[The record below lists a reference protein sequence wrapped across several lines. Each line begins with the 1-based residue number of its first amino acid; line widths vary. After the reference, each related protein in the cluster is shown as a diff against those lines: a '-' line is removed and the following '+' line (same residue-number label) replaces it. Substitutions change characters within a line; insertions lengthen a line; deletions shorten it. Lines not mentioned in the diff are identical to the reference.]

1 MNVAVFRIKCLF
13 LLASAAIAQ
22 AASTE
27 SIGEKA
33 AAILQQRC
41 FACHSDKTA
50 MSGLEL
56 TGREPILRGG
66 KRGAAVKPG
75 QAGDSLLFQAV
86 SYTGKLTMPPNGKLA
101 ADEIATL
108 RAWIEQGAEWPKQ
121 GVARKGSDWWAFHKP
136 ARPGVPEV
144 AGAKTPIDAFVLEKL
159 RAAGIEPAREADRLT
174 LLRRACFDLHGLPP
188 TAEQTR
194 QFLDDRSPDAW
205 ESLIDRLLASPRY
218 GEKWGRHWLDLVRYG
233 DTAGFEQDPYI
244 LEAWRYRDWVI
255 QSFNKDK
262 PYDRFAKEQ
271 IAADELYPDEP
282 EARVGT
288 GYFRVGTN
296 RDMLFKVEDLNAVEK
311 LTDYVAT
318 TSEVFLGMTVGCAR
332 CHDHKFD
339 PIPQRDFYRMQAVFA
354 PAVNDRVFLEY
365 NTARFSD
372 IAANTREFKLRQIG
386 DQIARIEAP
395 YRKQLRAAKI
405 ATLPADQQ
413 AVLNLAPEKRTPEQ
427 QALATDSENAVKVS
441 DEEVRAQFSQA
452 DAERIHG
459 IEKKLLSMFAGYT
472 APPMS
477 PGVIDVG
484 REAPRTYIAL
494 RGNPDSRGEEVKP
507 GFLTALG
514 GGEVPEPPIEAKTTG
529 RRKALAQWIAG
540 AENPLFARVMVNRI
554 WQFHF
559 GSGLVATP
567 SDFGVRAGKPSH
579 PELLDWLAT
588 EFAARKWSM
597 KSMHKLIMMSD
608 AYRRVSNAP
617 DAAARKDPTNRLL
630 SHFNRRRLQAE
641 EIRDAVLAVSGT
653 LNLKMS
659 GAPVVPP
666 LEKEE
671 LFGIIGKPENAWM
684 VTPNPEE
691 FTRRSIYLLQRRTFQ
706 NPMFEA
712 FDAPDGVLSCSR
724 RNESTTAPQ
733 SLALLNSRFMLEQ
746 AKALAGRSQSVEEA
760 WRRVLNREPDAAE
773 REAAMKF
780 LERQSA
786 RLGSKEA
793 ALTELAR
800 GLLNLNE
807 FLYVD

>member
-1 MNVAVFRIKCLF
+1 VGEVASKPYWQLF
-13 LLASAAIAQ
+13 ACAIFAVTAAQ
-22 AASTE
+22 SEPLNT
-27 SIGEKA
+27 KA
-33 AAILQQRC
+33 AGILQQRC
-41 FACHSDKTA
+41 VTCHSGASA
-50 MSGLEL
+50 MSDLQL
-56 TGREPILRGG
+56 TGREQILRGG
-66 KRGAAVKPG
+66 KRGPAVKPG
-75 QAGDSLLFQAV
+75 AATDSLLFQAV
-86 SYTGKLTMPPNGKLA
+86 SHTGKLTMPPGAKLA
-101 ADEIATL
+101 DDEIETL
-108 RAWIEQGAEWPKQ
+108 RVWIDKGAEWPKE
-121 GVARKGSDWWAFHKP
+121 GVALKNADWWAFHKP
-136 ARPGVPEV
+136 SRPEV
-144 AGAKTPIDAFVLEKL
+144 PAIAGVHSPIDAFILEKL
-159 RAAGIEPAREADRLT
+159 RAAGIEPAPEADRLT

-188 TAEQTR
+188 TPEQTR
-194 QFLDDRSPDAW
+194 QFLDDKSPQAW
-205 ESLIDRLLASPRY
+205 EHLIDSLLASPRY

-255 QSFNKDK
+255 KSFNDDK

-271 IAADELYPDEP
+271 IAADELYPNEP

-288 GYFRVGTN
+288 GYYRVGTN
-296 RDMLFKVEDLNAVEK
+296 RDMLFKVEDVNAVEK
-311 LTDYVAT
+311 LTDYVDT
-318 TSEVFLGMTVGCAR
+318 TSQVFLGLTVGCAR

-354 PAVNDRVFLEY
+354 PVINDRVFLDY
-365 NTARFSD
+365 NPARFYD

-386 DQIARIEAP
+386 EQIARIESP
-395 YRKQLRAAKI
+395 YRKQIREGKI
-405 ATLPADQQ
+405 AKLPANEQ
-413 AVLNLAPEKRTPEQ
+413 AVLKLEPEKRTPEQ
-427 QALATDSENAVKVS
+427 QALATTSEESVKVS
-441 DEEVRAQFSQA
+441 PEEIRAKLSQP

-459 IEKKLLSMFAGYT
+459 IETKLLTMFDGYA

-494 RGNPDSRGEEVKP
+494 RGNPDARGEEVKP
-507 GFLTALG
+507 GFLSVLG
-514 GGEVPEPPIEAKTTG
+514 GGEIPEPPIEARSTG
-529 RRKALAQWIAG
+529 RRKALAQWLAS
-540 AENPLFARVMVNRI
+540 ADNPLFARVMANRI

-559 GSGLVATP
+559 GAGLLATP
-567 SDFGVRAGKPSH
+567 SDFGTRAGRPSH

-588 EFAARKWSM
+588 EFAARHWSI
-597 KSMHKLIMMSD
+597 KAMHRLIMMSD
-608 AYRRVSNAP
+608 AYRRASNAP
-617 DAAARKDPTNRLL
+617 EIAREKDPTNRLL

-653 LNLKMS
+653 LNLKMA

-671 LFGIIGKPENAWM
+671 LFGIIGKPENAWL

-712 FDAPDGVLSCSR
+712 FDSPDGVLSCSR

-733 SLALLNSRFMLEQ
+733 SLALLNSHFMLEQ
-746 AKALAGRSQSVEEA
+746 SQALASKVQSIDEA
-760 WRRVLNREPDAAE
+760 WRRVLNREPSEAERAAAE
-773 REAAMKF
+773 KF

-786 RLGSKEA
+786 RSGSKSA
-793 ALTELAR
+793 ALVELAR